1 MRRSIALLALAGA
14 SFTTQAGEVYGGIG
28 LPGLMLG
35 YAHAYSP
42 SLTARVDVATLGS
55 RSGNR
60 TENGIAYA
68 GKIEA
73 HRAGVFGDWFP
84 FAGGFRLTGGVT
96 FNKVGL
102 ELGAQPGAG
111 GTITIGPDTVGAGT
125 AFPLA
130 ANDRFDVSVKFPSA
144 TPYVGI
150 GYGHHQGKGLGF
162 VFDLGV
168 SIGRTKLDA
177 RVSGDNLPGY
187 INQADID
194 AELAELR
201 DGVGKVR
208 VLPQLSIGLNYRF

>member
-1 MRRSIALLALAGA
+1 MRRSMALLALAGA

-111 GTITIGPDTVGAGT
+111 GTITIGGQQVPNLDAS
-125 AFPLA
+125 
-130 ANDRFDVSVKFPSA
+130 DRFDVKIKFPSA
-144 TPYVGI
+144 TPGPALTPPSPAVVTRATT
-150 GYGHHQGKGLGF
+150 LGGCVSAASTTCRPVF
-162 VFDLGV
+162 VPP
-168 SIGRTKLDA
+168 TK
-177 RVSGDNLPGY
+177 
-187 INQADID
+187 I
-194 AELAELR
+194 
-201 DGVGKVR
+201 
-208 VLPQLSIGLNYRF
+208 

>member
-1 MRRSIALLALAGA
+1 MRKSMALLALAGA

-84 FAGGFRLTGGVT
+84 FSGGLRLTGGVT

-102 ELGAQPGAG
+102 ELAARTTGGNIQIG
-111 GTITIGPDTVGAGT
+111 GTNYPSAVG
-125 AFPLA
+125 
-130 ANDRFDVSVKFPSA
+130 DRFDVSVKFPNA
-144 TPYVGI
+144 TPYLGL
-150 GYGHHQGKGLGF
+150 GYGHHAGKGLGF
-162 VFDLGV
+162 HADFGV
-168 SIGRTKLDA
+168 SIGRAKLSA
-177 RVSGDNLPGY
+177 IASGPNLSAVS
-187 INQADID
+187 QADID

-201 DGVGKVR
+201 DGVGKIR
-208 VLPQLSIGLNYRF
+208 VLPQLSVGLNYRF

>member
-1 MRRSIALLALAGA
+1 MRRQIVMLALAGA
-14 SFTTQAGEVYGGIG
+14 SMAAQAGEVYGGIG

-42 SLTARVDVATLGS
+42 TLTARVDVATLGS

-60 TENGIAYA
+60 TEDGIAYA

-84 FAGGFRLTGGVT
+84 FQGGFRLTGGVT

-102 ELGAQPGAG
+102 ALGAQPGAG
-111 GTITIGPDTVGAGT
+111 GSITIGSVAVGAGT

-130 ANDRFDVSVKFPSA
+130 ANDRFDVNVKFPRA
-144 TPYVGI
+144 TPYLGL
-150 GYGHHQGKGLGF
+150 GYGHHAGKGLGL
-162 VFDLGV
+162 VVDLGI
-168 SIGRTKLDA
+168 SMGRAKLDA
-177 RVSGDNLPGY
+177 RVSGDNLPTY
-187 INQADID
+187 VNQANID

-208 VLPQLSIGLNYRF
+208 VLPQVSIGLNYRF

>member
-1 MRRSIALLALAGA
+1 MRRQIMILALAGA
-14 SFTTQAGEVYGGIG
+14 SMAAQAGEVYGGIG

-60 TENGIAYA
+60 TEDGIAYA

-84 FAGGFRLTGGVT
+84 FQGGFRLTGGVT

-111 GTITIGPDTVGAGT
+111 GSITIGGQTVNA
-125 AFPLA
+125 LA
-130 ANDRFDVSVKFPSA
+130 AGDRFDVSIKFPSA
-144 TPYVGI
+144 APYLGL
-150 GYGHHQGKGLGF
+150 GYGHHAGKGLGF
-162 VFDLGV
+162 HADLGV
-168 SIGRTKLDA
+168 SIGRTKLTA
-177 RVSGDNLPGY
+177 TASGPNLSTAISPT
-187 INQADID
+187 DID
-194 AELAELR
+194 RELAELR

-208 VLPQLSIGLNYRF
+208 VLPQVSLGLNYRF